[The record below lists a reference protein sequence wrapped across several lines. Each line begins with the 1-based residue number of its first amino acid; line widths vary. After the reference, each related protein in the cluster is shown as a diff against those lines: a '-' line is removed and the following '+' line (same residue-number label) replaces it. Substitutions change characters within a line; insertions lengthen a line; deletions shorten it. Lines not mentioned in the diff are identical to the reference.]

1 MSSLFTPDPVRFGG
15 DDRGPKRPM
24 GARRS
29 STRDRVVTY
38 RYQAVDANGSV
49 RDGRVVCE
57 SEDEAVRRVRHL
69 GLRPVSIR
77 RSRSAAFSREMSI
90 PGLGRRVKGGD
101 LAVLSRQFATMV
113 NAGVPLL
120 RALVV
125 LRDQTD
131 DALLNSTF
139 EQMRLDVEGGDS
151 LSEAISRHP
160 RVFDRLFVSMIRSG
174 EASGA
179 LDLVLL
185 QLATTLERSAGMRRK
200 IRSALAYPIA
210 VLFMV
215 LGVMIAMLTFVVP
228 QFSSI
233 YNDLGGTLPLPTRI
247 LVGFSDMFT
256 RQLPLLAFTTAAL
269 TLGLRRW
276 KRTESG
282 AWRWDAMK
290 LRLPLVGELL
300 LKSSMARFGRT
311 MSVLTKSGV
320 PVLETLRITSETLG
334 NAVLSRALLET
345 REAVRRGEQIA
356 PNLAK
361 REVFPAMVV
370 QLVAVGEEAGA
381 LDQMFDTIGSSYEEE
396 VETAVAGF
404 AALIE
409 PLMMAFIGVVV
420 GAMVVAL
427 YLPMFRVID
436 LVQ

>member
-1 MSSLFTPDPVRFGG
+1 
-15 DDRGPKRPM
+15 
-24 GARRS
+24 
-29 STRDRVVTY
+29 
-38 RYQAVDANGSV
+38 
-49 RDGRVVCE
+49 
-57 SEDEAVRRVRHL
+57 
-69 GLRPVSIR
+69 
-77 RSRSAAFSREMSI
+77 MSI
-90 PGLGRRVKGGD
+90 PGFGRRVKGGD
-101 LAVLSRQFATMV
+101 LAILSRQFATMV

-131 DALLNSTF
+131 NTLLSSALD
-139 EQMRLDVEGGDS
+139 QIRLDVEGGDS
-151 LSEAISRHP
+151 LSDAISRHP
-160 RVFDRLFVSMIRSG
+160 RVFDRLFVSMVRSG

-179 LDLVLL
+179 LDLVLQ
-185 QLATTLERSAGMRRK
+185 QLATTLERSAGMRQK

-215 LGVMIAMLTFVVP
+215 VGVVIAMLTFVVP

-247 LVGFSDMFT
+247 LVGFSDLFA
-256 RQLPLLAFTTAAL
+256 RQLPLLAFVTAAL
-269 TLGLRRW
+269 TLGWRRW

-282 AWRWDAMK
+282 ALHWDAMK

-356 PNLAK
+356 PNLNKAN
-361 REVFPAMVV
+361 VFPAMVV

-381 LDQMFDTIGSSYEEE
+381 LDQMFDTIGRSYEDE

-409 PLMMAFIGVVV
+409 PLLMAFIGVVV